1 MKRKCKEKHVTIT
14 SDIFDQ
20 HLHTPSPTPSTSWAS
35 ETSEKSTASPRKN
48 GSSETF
54 TTKSCPAPQTKRQN
68 KQQNRAEVTFQKD
81 RIPEESALDG
91 SPRLRPLLGYDWIAG
106 VLDVEKT
113 LNERSEDFYKELQD
127 FRAQNK
133 KECIHQPRDK
143 SSLEEPPLLTLL
155 ADTDCLGEDKDA
167 HQCTFLYTVNSRLFP
182 VPVHSQER
190 CPVCRRPKSAHP
202 HTRDKPAL
210 VRVSIPRATV
220 LPPYEYKAHR
230 RKSFDPADSLGLPSH
245 CLLGWANNVR
255 SGYDPPSNLDLRS
268 HLEKR
273 TETSQEQVTRSPHP
287 GQVPIVTPMA
297 RHQFQHFTP
306 KRKKKRPLMKR

>member
-1 MKRKCKEKHVTIT
+1 M
-14 SDIFDQ
+14 
-20 HLHTPSPTPSTSWAS
+20 
-35 ETSEKSTASPRKN
+35 
-48 GSSETF
+48 
-54 TTKSCPAPQTKRQN
+54 
-68 KQQNRAEVTFQKD
+68 QQNMGEVTFQKD
-81 RIPEESALDG
+81 GIPEESVSDS

-143 SSLEEPPLLTLL
+143 SNPAAPSLLTLL
-155 ADTDCLGEDKDA
+155 ADTDCLGDDTDT
-167 HQCTFLYTVNSRLFP
+167 HQCTFLYTVNNRLFP
-182 VPVHSQER
+182 VPVHAQER

-220 LPPYEYKAHR
+220 LPPFEYKAHR

-245 CLLGWANNVR
+245 CLLGWSNNV
-255 SGYDPPSNLDLRS
+255 SSCYDPPSNLDLRS

-273 TETSQEQVTRSPHP
+273 TETSQEQVTRRVHP